1 APNSE
6 PRTPNSE
13 LRTPNSE
20 LRAPS
25 PEPRTP
31 RPRPAAWAQ
40 TRNPRRRHRHG
51 QHVAR
56 LVRDAHRLSH
66 ALTRDREPSL
76 AAAPRRANG
85 SPASAPPAPAD
96 SPIPCA
102 APPSLPRRTDVVS
115 IHSRLQNIE
124 NIDSFD
130 FA

>member
-1 APNSE
+1 
-6 PRTPNSE
+6 
-13 LRTPNSE
+13 
-20 LRAPS
+20 
-25 PEPRTP
+25 
-31 RPRPAAWAQ
+31 PRPAAWTP

-56 LVRDAHRLSH
+56 LVRDAPRLSH
-66 ALTRDREPSL
+66 ALARDRESSL

-102 APPSLPRRTDVVS
+102 PPPSLPRRMDVVS